1 MAHSGNVLMSTV
13 FRVTRASRAGPVR
26 VTRAAIGIIALVV
39 VAGCNSAERENDTMK
54 DAFDALMKRPNLT
67 VVEAGYQMMFESIR
81 ERLTA
86 EVGIAEWVPAAE
98 PIHGTSCGG
107 KISKLDGGAMRL
119 YNAGVSPGNLPDTK
133 WDQAVAIVAE
143 VAKQHGFG
151 APEVFIN
158 GPSDHEV
165 LFHDTYYG
173 QILFGTG
180 YNTIL
185 GGGTGCHLT
194 EEAHRRGTYLPPHQY

>member
-1 MAHSGNVLMSTV
+1 MAHSLYVLMSTV
-13 FRVTRASRAGPVR
+13 FRVTRAARFSTVR
-26 VTRAAIGIIALVV
+26 VSRAAIAIIASVV
-39 VAGCNSAERENDTMK
+39 VAGCGSAPRENDTMK

-67 VVEAGYQMMFESIR
+67 VVEADYQAMFESIR

-86 EVGIAEWVPAAE
+86 EVGIPDWVPDAE
-98 PIHGTSCGG
+98 PIRGTSCGG
-107 KISKLDGGAMRL
+107 KISNLDGSAMRQ
-119 YNAGVSPGNLPDTK
+119 YNAGLSPGNLPDAK

-158 GPSDHEV
+158 GPRDHEV

>member
-1 MAHSGNVLMSTV
+1 MAHSGYVLMGPGFKAAKVSRVST
-13 FRVTRASRAGPVR
+13 VR
-26 VTRAAIGIIALVV
+26 VTRTAIAIIASAV
-39 VAGCNSAERENDTMK
+39 VAGCGSAERESHTMK

-67 VVEAGYQMMFESIR
+67 VVEADYQAMFESIR

-86 EVGIAEWVPAAE
+86 EVGIAEWVPDAE
-98 PIHGTSCGG
+98 PVHGTSCGG
-107 KISKLDGGAMRL
+107 KISNLDGGAMRL
-119 YNAGVSPGNLPDTK
+119 YNAGVSPGNLPDAK

-158 GPSDHEV
+158 GPRDHEV
-165 LFHDTYYG
+165 LFHDTYHG